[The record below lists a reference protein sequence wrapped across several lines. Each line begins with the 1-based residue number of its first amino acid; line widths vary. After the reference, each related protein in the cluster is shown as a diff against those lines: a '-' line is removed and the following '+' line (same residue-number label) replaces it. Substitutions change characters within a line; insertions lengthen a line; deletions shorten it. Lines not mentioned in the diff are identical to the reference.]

1 MTTYQNLPVYKTSY
15 DLLILIFF
23 LVKEFSREYKYTL
36 WDSVKKELLDLI
48 KNVYKANSSFDNRL
62 INIKNARENI
72 ETLRLY
78 IRLCKDLKIINLKNF
93 VDVSEKIESISKQL
107 FSWEKSIILILNNK
121 LYK

>member
-15 DLLILIFF
+15 DLLILIFL

-36 WDSVKKELLDLI
+36 GDSIKKELLELI

-62 INIKNARENI
+62 INIKNAKENI

-107 FSWEKSIILILNNK
+107 FSWGKVFEKR
-121 LYK
+121 

>member
-1 MTTYQNLPVYKTSY
+1 
-15 DLLILIFF
+15 LL
-23 LVKEFSREYKYTL
+23 E
-36 WDSVKKELLDLI
+36 LI

-62 INIKNARENI
+62 INIKNAKENI

-107 FSWEKSIILILNNK
+107 FSWGKVFEKR
-121 LYK
+121 

>member
-15 DLLILIFF
+15 DLLILIFL

-36 WDSVKKELLDLI
+36 WDSIKKELLELI

-62 INIKNARENI
+62 INIKNAKENI

-107 FSWEKSIILILNNK
+107 FSWGKVFEKR
-121 LYK
+121 

>member
-15 DLLILIFF
+15 DLLILIFS
-23 LVKEFSREYKYTL
+23 LVKEFSKEYKYTL
-36 WDSVKKELLDLI
+36 WDSIKKELLELI

-107 FSWEKSIILILNNK
+107 FSWEKSI
-121 LYK
+121 YKK